1 MQISLQF
8 INNNRH
14 QKENYKPVSISVI
27 YKIPKRFLYD
37 QIYQNIDKTLSR
49 HQMGYWKRSSSQH
62 SLIAMFENW
71 KKNLDKRGKWGGLLL
86 DLSKA
91 FDFLQRDLILA
102 KLNAY
107 GFDYKSLKLISS
119 FLSNRKYKKRKINLS
134 LSKW

>member
-1 MQISLQF
+1 
-8 INNNRH
+8 
-14 QKENYKPVSISVI
+14 
-27 YKIPKRFLYD
+27 
-37 QIYQNIDKTLSR
+37 
-49 HQMGYWKRSSSQH
+49 
-62 SLIAMFENW
+62 MFENW

>member
-37 QIYQNIDKTLSR
+37 QIYQNIDKTLFR

-91 FDFLQRDLILA
+91 FDFLQRDLVLA